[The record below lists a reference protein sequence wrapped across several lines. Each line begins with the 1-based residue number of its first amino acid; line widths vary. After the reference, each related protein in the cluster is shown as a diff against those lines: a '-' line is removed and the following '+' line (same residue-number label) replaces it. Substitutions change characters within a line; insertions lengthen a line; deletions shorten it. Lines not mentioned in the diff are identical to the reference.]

1 MDAFYGEIRLLP
13 YSFVPQNFLPCDGRS
28 LLIQQYSVLFT
39 VIGNRFGGDG
49 KTTFMLPNLNGRVV
63 MGAGQGTGLPN
74 AAFASTA
81 GADKVALNS
90 LNYPPHNHGFTARD
104 GTEPDQRVD
113 IPSTTTYLAQP
124 RNINLY
130 NTVGTTQTLAEGSM
144 TDAGTGNG
152 NIERNLM
159 QPYLALAYCICVEG
173 EYPIRND

>member
-28 LLIQQYSVLFT
+28 LLIQQYSVLFS

-63 MGAGQGTGLPN
+63 MGAGQGTG
-74 AAFASTA
+74 
-81 GADKVALNS
+81 
-90 LNYPPHNHGFTARD
+90 PHNHGFTARD